1 MNTISDYLYQKAS
14 ANKVPLGG
22 TLELSPVCN
31 FHCKMCYVRKTPAQ
45 LSQEGRQLIPAEKW
59 LSLARQLRQAGTLYL
74 LLTGGEPFLYPN
86 FRELFQSLHRM
97 GFLLSVNTNASMI
110 DAETM
115 KWLKETA
122 PTRMNVTLY
131 GASRETYGRICGNED
146 GFDRAV
152 QAIHWLKEAGI
163 PVVMNASMIPE
174 NECDLEKLYEFGRAL
189 DINTRISTYMF
200 PPVRREHEA
209 SDSRFTPQEAAKMFL
224 RRSKCQFSPKA
235 LEEMF
240 RKQQDGGGEDWGTFG
255 DCMRCRA
262 GRSSFF
268 VSWEGKM
275 TACGLFSFPAEYHPF
290 ERPFAQCWA
299 ELTEQVR
306 TIPVLAQCRNC
317 HLRQICNPCA
327 ATVHSECGDI
337 NGKPDYLCQMA
348 QCIWEEMSAYLK
360 EVQHED

>member
-14 ANKVPLGG
+14 VNKIPLGG

-31 FHCKMCYVRKTPAQ
+31 FRCKMCYVRKTPAQ
-45 LSQEGRQLIPAEKW
+45 LQQEGKQLIPAEKW
-59 LSLARQLRQAGTLYL
+59 LSLAQKLREAGTLYL
-74 LLTGGEPFLYPN
+74 LLTGGEPFVYPN

-122 PTRMNVTLY
+122 PTRMNITLY

-146 GFDRAV
+146 GYDRTV
-152 QAIHWLKEAGI
+152 QAIHYLKEAGI
-163 PVVMNASMIPE
+163 PIVMNASMIPE
-174 NECDLEKLYEFGRAL
+174 NEVDLEKLYEFGRSL

-200 PPVRREHEA
+200 PPVRREREA

-240 RKQQDGGGEDWGTFG
+240 RKQQAGGDEDWGTSEE
-255 DCMRCRA
+255 CMHCRA

-268 VSWEGKM
+268 ISWEGKM
-275 TACGLFSFPAEYHPF
+275 TACGLFPFPLVTDPF
-290 ERPFAQCWA
+290 EKPFAQCWS

-306 TIPVLAQCRNC
+306 TVPVLKQCRNC
-317 HLRQICNPCA
+317 PLRQICCPCA
-327 ATVHSECGDI
+327 ATVHAECGDV
-337 NGKPDYLCQMA
+337 NGKAEYLCQMA
-348 QCIWEEMSAYLK
+348 KCISEEMSAYLK